1 MNVSTVIKCVIIA
14 LLIWAGYR
22 VVTGQA
28 KRREGFSLG
37 SYSSSASS
45 SSSSSVDT
53 PGVTAKSS
61 LDAVTTNTQNML
73 GMLQIDT
80 NRVSYEGLIEIMD
93 AWTQTKLLAS
103 LNAVAAQMIADSSDQ
118 KSLMSPPSD
127 KTIALMNA
135 INTMMTFQMEIVPNA
150 FKILDNA

>member
-37 SYSSSASS
+37 SYSSSAP
-45 SSSSSVDT
+45 SSSSVDT

-61 LDAVTTNTQNML
+61 LDAVATNTQNML
-73 GMLQIDT
+73 GMLQIDN

-93 AWTQTKLLAS
+93 AWTQTKVLAS

-135 INTMMTFQMEIVPNA
+135 INTMMTFQTEIVPNA